1 MLARTTSLPHYAE
14 AGARAALG
22 LLPWLR
28 NPRTDDD
35 TEPAPESALQHPE
48 WDAQR
53 GAYVWG
59 VQAARLRARRVE
71 AARLD
76 G

>member
-1 MLARTTSLPHYAE
+1 MLARTNSLPHYAE

-28 NPRTDDD
+28 TLRTDDD
-35 TEPAPESALQHPE
+35 AQPAAESALQHPE

-59 VQAARLRARRVE
+59 VQASRLQAQRVARARLN
-71 AARLD
+71 